1 MLHTEPSF
9 AIYSTDDKFAEGAE
23 NEDLIREKIERS
35 DAIGKTIDTQ
45 FTFGSNSMRIIEEED
60 DDDEEEE
67 EKERVFQGLDKY
79 GPWDFDHD
87 GDLDGY
93 FSKLVE
99 KDPSNPLVLR
109 NYAQYLESRR
119 DFSGAEEYYYRA
131 MLADPKDGEVLS
143 QYAKL
148 VWEIHG
154 DQAKAS
160 HYFKRAV
167 QAAPE
172 NSNVLAA
179 YASFMWNIDDE
190 SDEEERWP
198 NNQVDDEYSAVV
210 DPSTTGF
217 KEVKRPS
224 SPPLHLA
231 MGLGLDSQNIDCID
245 TCSDESSNVEEYYK
259 RMTEENP
266 HNLSSL
272 RSYALFLHQSRG
284 DLSGAEE
291 YCSRAILEDPND
303 GQMLCLYANILWQLH
318 GDKDRALAHFERAVL
333 ASPEDSNVLA
343 AYAKFLWETDAEEI
357 ETDIRM

>member
-45 FTFGSNSMRIIEEED
+45 FSFESNSMRIIEED
-60 DDDEEEE
+60 DDDGEEN
-67 EKERVFQGLDKY
+67 ERVFQGLDE
-79 GPWDFDHD
+79 WDFDRD
-87 GDLDGY
+87 GDLDSY

-119 DFSGAEEYYYRA
+119 DFSGAEGYYYRA
-131 MLADPKDGEVLS
+131 MLVDPKDGEMLS

-198 NNQVDDEYSAVV
+198 SNQVDEYS
-210 DPSTTGF
+210 

-231 MGLGLDSQNIDCID
+231 VGLGLDGQNIDCID

-272 RSYALFLHQSRG
+272 RGYAIFLHQSRG
-284 DLSGAEE
+284 NLSGAEE
-291 YCSRAILEDPND
+291 YCSRAIIEDPND

-318 GDKDRALAHFERAVL
+318 GDKDRAMAHFERAVL
-333 ASPEDSNVLA
+333 ASPGDSNVLA

-357 ETDIRM
+357 